1 MADPVFPGGR
11 TTRGNLLAG
20 QIIDALC
27 AAAHNR
33 IRVTG
38 RPEGFT
44 VSIPGRRPVTCA
56 TVADVWSAVFA
67 ASPATASVTFPTVQ
81 LEARYRTES
90 RLLRAVV
97 AASTVAASPA
107 ESRNR

>member
-1 MADPVFPGGR
+1 VVADPVFPDGR
-11 TTRGNLLAG
+11 TTRGNLIAG

-38 RPEGFT
+38 RTDGFT
-44 VSIPGRRPVTCA
+44 VSIPGRRPVPCP
-56 TVADVWSAVFA
+56 TVTDVWSAVLA
-67 ASPATASVTFPTVQ
+67 AAAE

-90 RLLRAVV
+90 RLLHAIVTALRLGGDDHQQAV
-97 AASTVAASPA
+97 
-107 ESRNR
+107 